1 VTGFYTFYEFILSIQ
16 NNCLPVSSYNDKR
29 PERDYKEIR
38 LDPERN
44 ISVNLKRNIQLQIK
58 DRNNMELKNAD
69 F

>member
-1 VTGFYTFYEFILSIQ
+1 MQ

-38 LDPERN
+38 QHSERD
-44 ISVNLKRNIQLQIK
+44 ISVNLKRNTQLQITDK
-58 DRNNMELKNAD
+58 NNMELKNAD